1 MVSHERDRLDQAF
14 AFLGNSLLAPLS
26 QTGQMGLDE
35 GFWRTFPSFE
45 SSEVRAALDRMA
57 RIVRRVALSD
67 DAVCEVSVEFT
78 HLFVGPPRPAAAPWE
93 TAYRTGGHVGFGTAT
108 VDMQQRLE
116 RLKLK
121 VSNENRQYADHVGL
135 ELLYLKNAP
144 KKRRPLLPRWGS
156 GSPRC
161 ANGSLMRR
169 LAATTRESRTSRSRC
184 SHASSAC
191 LIPGLGA
198 GDATYLHCS

>member
-1 MVSHERDRLDQAF
+1 MVSHERDCLDQAF

-57 RIVRRVALSD
+57 RIVRRVASSD
-67 DAVCEVSVEFT
+67 DAVSEVSVEFT

-93 TAYRTGGHVGFGTAT
+93 TAYRTDGHVGFGAAT

-121 VSNENRQYADHVGL
+121 VSNENRQFADHVGL
-135 ELLYLKNAP
+135 ELLYLSELLRRAGEGDKECAREAP
-144 KKRRPLLPRWGS
+144 AFAAKMGEWVPALRERIAHEASGGYYEGIADIALALL
-156 GSPRC
+156 
-161 ANGSLMRR
+161 
-169 LAATTRESRTSRSRC
+169 
-184 SHASSAC
+184 AC
-191 LIPGLGA
+191 V
-198 GDATYLHCS
+198 